1 MNLSPVLGGSA
12 LVQDSMQNVGVDD
25 IWPGYHDMVAGFRNR
40 RCDKASSICVVS
52 PEDSLR
58 VLGNDL
64 DDEVRRWVV
73 AARLQ

>member
-12 LVQDSMQNVGVDD
+12 LVQDSMQDVGIDD
-25 IWPGYHDMVAGFRNR
+25 IWTSDHDVVARSRNR
-40 RCDKASSICVVS
+40 RCDKASSICVVG

-64 DDEVRRWVV
+64 DDEVR
-73 AARLQ
+73 